1 MFFVFFGMETL
12 FHQEFIEQAIR
23 HFEENPPRIANCLNR
38 LSESQVWQKPNSQTN
53 SIANLILHLCG
64 NITQYAMASLGN
76 QPDQRERDLEFS
88 TTGGFTKADL
98 LDRIEKTAQ
107 QAVQVM
113 RNCSEEELL
122 RKRLVQGF
130 EYSGIGI
137 IIHVTEHFS
146 YHTGQIAFWTKY
158 LVEQD
163 LGFYADLDL
172 NTKNE

>member
-1 MFFVFFGMETL
+1 MKSI
-12 FHQEFIEQAIR
+12 FHQEFIEQSIK
-23 HFEENPPRIANCLNR
+23 HFAENPPRIENCLNR
-38 LSESQVWQKPNSQTN
+38 LSEAQVWQKPNSQTN

-64 NITQYAMASLGN
+64 NITQYAVASLSN
-76 QPDQRERDLEFS
+76 QPDQRQRDLEFS
-88 TTGGFTKADL
+88 TTGGLPKKEL
-98 LDRIEKTAQ
+98 LLKIQSTAEL
-107 QAVQVM
+107 AIHAM
-113 RNCSEEELL
+113 RNCSEEELI
-122 RKRLVQGF
+122 RRRLVQGF

-172 NTKNE
+172 NIKNE